1 MRDLALLIKF
11 RLSITVVISAAA
23 GYLLAVDS
31 VAWMDFTYLMLGGIL
46 IVGASNAFNQIWEIE
61 RDAKMERTKNR
72 PLPSGRMAKD
82 RAFTWAI
89 LFAVL
94 GSYAL
99 YSLNVETMAWG
110 LLSMILYVFAYT
122 PMKAKTP
129 WAVFVG
135 AFPGAI
141 PFMLGWVAA
150 TGQFGIE
157 PGILFAIQFF
167 WQFPHFWAIGWLS
180 YDDYALAGYNLLPSR
195 RKDSSATY
203 LSLTYSVMMVFLSL
217 WPAFG
222 QSGALQ
228 LSTTA
233 AIIVGLLGLDVL
245 RLAIAHHRKQS
256 DSTARAL
263 MFGTIRYLPL
273 LQIVY
278 VIDHFLS

>member
-1 MRDLALLIKF
+1 MRDLALLVKF

-23 GYLLAVDS
+23 GYLLAVDQ
-31 VAWMDFTYLMLGGIL
+31 VEWMPFIYLMLGGIL

-72 PLPSGRMAKD
+72 PLPSGRMAKE
-82 RAFTWAI
+82 RAFVWAMV
-89 LFAVL
+89 FAIL

-99 YSLNVETMAWG
+99 YRLNVETMAWG
-110 LLSMILYVFAYT
+110 LLSMVLYVFAYT
-122 PMKAKTP
+122 PMKAKSP

-203 LSLTYSVMMVFLSL
+203 LSMVYTVMMVFLSL

-222 QSGALQ
+222 QSGALE
-228 LSTTA
+228 LSTIA
-233 AIIVGLLGLDVL
+233 AILVAVLGADVL
-245 RLAIAHHRKQS
+245 RLAITHHIKQS
-256 DSTARAL
+256 DATARAL